1 MNYNKVILNAI
12 VTLLIIQLTNSQPVT
27 KVLQNGNDNY
37 EGCKDSYTISDGP
50 DVNYGDNGFL
60 SHKNCQT

>member
-1 MNYNKVILNAI
+1 MNCKI
-12 VTLLIIQLTNSQPVT
+12 VVLKISVALFLIQLTNSQPIT
-27 KVLQNGNDNY
+27 KVLQNGNGSY

-50 DVNYGDNGFL
+50 DVNYGDNGFI

>member
-1 MNYNKVILNAI
+1 MSCKKSLFKII
-12 VTLLIIQLTNSQPVT
+12 VVLFLIKLTNSQPVT
-27 KVLQNGNDNY
+27 KILQNGNDNY

-50 DVNYGDNGFL
+50 DVNYGDNPFI

>member
-1 MNYNKVILNAI
+1 MNCKVVKLNVI
-12 VTLLIIQLTNSQPVT
+12 VALFLIQLTNSQPVT